1 MKLVSIRLL
10 NKFIDMEL
18 FSSANIEFKLHNLRF
33 SVVSFHD
40 FYDHVTLNYS
50 AENIIEEV

>member
-1 MKLVSIRLL
+1 MVTIQKLNEL
-10 NKFIDMEL
+10 IDVVL
-18 FSSANIEFKLHNLRF
+18 VSSANIEFKLHNLGF

-50 AENIIEEV
+50 AENII

>member
-18 FSSANIEFKLHNLRF
+18 FSSANIEFKLHNLGF

-50 AENIIEEV
+50 AENII